1 MGHPLV
7 HREGSLVTRSFVP
20 PVRRFP
26 SLLSLT
32 LVAIGLAGLT
42 AAGRADAQK
51 PTRTPAA
58 TQPPAVPTIWSGD
71 KPPIGLT
78 GGAASVDELLDRFLA
93 TVRAGDLK
101 ALQGLRLTKEEY
113 TSIVVP
119 GEVPKGQPPRQT
131 FEKVNDVFFGMLDT
145 RSQYA
150 AQAIVGAFKDKDFVR
165 REVRMTEP
173 RREFAW
179 YTAIGEVRIILTQA
193 DGQQSELRTGW
204 IAEVDGQYKFIG
216 FNWDD

>member
-1 MGHPLV
+1 M
-7 HREGSLVTRSFVP
+7 TRSFIP
-20 PVRRFP
+20 PARRCRV
-26 SLLSLT
+26 SLGLM
-32 LVAIGLAGLT
+32 LVAIGLAGPI
-42 AAGRADAQK
+42 AAGRAEAQK

-58 TQPPAVPTIWSGD
+58 TPPPAVPTIWTGD
-71 KPPIGLT
+71 KPPIGLS
-78 GGAASVDELLDRFLA
+78 GGAGSVDALLDLFLA
-93 TVRAGDLK
+93 AVKAGDLK
-101 ALQGLRLTKEEY
+101 TLYGLRLTKEEY

-150 AQAIVGAFKDKDFVR
+150 AQAIVGAFKDKEFVT